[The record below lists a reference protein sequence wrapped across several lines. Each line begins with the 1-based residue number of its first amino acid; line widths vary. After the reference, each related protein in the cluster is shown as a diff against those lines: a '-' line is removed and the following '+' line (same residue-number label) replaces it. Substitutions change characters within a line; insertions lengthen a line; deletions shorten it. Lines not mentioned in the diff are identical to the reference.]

1 MNLKQQFVNDYKE
14 AMKAKDE
21 VGKNTI
27 NMVRAAIK
35 QYEIDNRE
43 EIDEAGIIAIISK
56 QVKMRKDAERD
67 FEAGGRM
74 DLVESTRAEIRILER
89 YLPEQLSDEKIREI
103 VETKAKELGV
113 ESGKQNM
120 GKLMKPVMSEIKGLA
135 DGNTVRKIIEDFLAE

>member
-27 NMVRAAIK
+27 NMARTAIK

>member
-27 NMVRAAIK
+27 NMARAAIK

-103 VETKAKELGV
+103 VETKAKELSV

>member
-1 MNLKQQFVNDYKE
+1 MNLKQQFVSDYKE

-27 NMVRAAIK
+27 NMARAAIK

-89 YLPEQLSDEKIREI
+89 YLPKQLSDEKIREI

>member
-1 MNLKQQFVNDYKE
+1 MNLKPQFVNDYKE

-27 NMVRAAIK
+27 NMARAAIK

>member
-1 MNLKQQFVNDYKE
+1 
-14 AMKAKDE
+14 
-21 VGKNTI
+21 
-27 NMVRAAIK
+27 
-35 QYEIDNRE
+35 
-43 EIDEAGIIAIISK
+43 
-56 QVKMRKDAERD
+56 MRKDAERD

>member
-27 NMVRAAIK
+27 NMARAAIK

-67 FEAGGRM
+67 FEADRRM

>member
-1 MNLKQQFVNDYKE
+1 MNLKQQLVNDYKE

-27 NMVRAAIK
+27 NMARAAIK

-56 QVKMRKDAERD
+56 QVKMRRDAERD

-89 YLPEQLSDEKIREI
+89 YLPEQLSDEKIKEI

-135 DGNTVRKIIEDFLAE
+135 DGNTVRKIIEDFLEE

>member
-27 NMVRAAIK
+27 NMARAAIK

-120 GKLMKPVMSEIKGLA
+120 GELMKPVMSEIKGLA

>member
-1 MNLKQQFVNDYKE
+1 MNLKQQLVNDYKE
-14 AMKAKDE
+14 VMKAKDE

-27 NMVRAAIK
+27 NMARAAIK

-56 QVKMRKDAERD
+56 QVKMRRDAERD

-89 YLPEQLSDEKIREI
+89 YLPEQLSDEKIKEI

>member
-27 NMVRAAIK
+27 NMARAAIN

-120 GKLMKPVMSEIKGLA
+120 GKLMKPAMSEIKGLA

>member
-27 NMVRAAIK
+27 NMARAAIK

-113 ESGKQNM
+113 ENGKQNM

>member
-27 NMVRAAIK
+27 NMARAAIK

>member
-1 MNLKQQFVNDYKE
+1 MNLKQQFVSDYKE

-27 NMVRAAIK
+27 NMARAAIK

-67 FEAGGRM
+67 FETGGRM

>member
-1 MNLKQQFVNDYKE
+1 MNLKQQFVSDYKE

-27 NMVRAAIK
+27 NMARAAIK

>member
-27 NMVRAAIK
+27 NMARAAIK

-56 QVKMRKDAERD
+56 QVKMRKDVERD
-67 FEAGGRM
+67 FEAGERM

-89 YLPEQLSDEKIREI
+89 YLPEQLSDEKIKEI

>member
-14 AMKAKDE
+14 TMKAKDE

-27 NMVRAAIK
+27 NMARAAIK

>member
-1 MNLKQQFVNDYKE
+1 MNLKQQLVNDYKE

-27 NMVRAAIK
+27 NMARAAIK

-56 QVKMRKDAERD
+56 QVKMRRDAERD

-89 YLPEQLSDEKIREI
+89 YLPEQLSDEKIKEI

>member
-1 MNLKQQFVNDYKE
+1 MNLKPQFVNDYKE

-27 NMVRAAIK
+27 NMARAAIK

-43 EIDEAGIIAIISK
+43 EIDETRIIAIISK